1 MDVLKKLKKSN
12 IRATD
17 IAAQFWCEKQMEL
30 GYLFGRKVTAE
41 IKKGKDI
48 HEILENET
56 NIPVVLMP
64 KSYADVLYKIFYT
77 STLAIETLY
86 ENGKSREIQIY
97 GAVDG
102 FPVVGKIDQLEL
114 RDGIISIW
122 EDKTKANDNLPNEP
136 QLHTHKIQVML
147 YKKLL
152 DDILMKNYT
161 EEKFKSTY
169 GTLKLHLSDEFIRQL
184 DAMKIKKEE
193 QNLDFIIHKYFKSFF
208 DMKKIDEFLHIR
220 YINQFTGKE
229 IKTYKFQYDEKD
241 MNNSLKFVLGY
252 WKGEREALAVPE
264 NEKWKCQY
272 CGFYGKEC
280 KVWWPQKQL

>member
-1 MDVLKKLKKSN
+1 MDVLRKLKKSN

-30 GYLFGRKVTAE
+30 GYLFGHKITTE

-56 NIPVVLMP
+56 NIPVLLMP

-77 STLAIETLY
+77 STLAIKTLK
-86 ENGKSREIQIY
+86 ENGRAREIQIY
-97 GAVDG
+97 GSING
-102 FPVVGKIDQLEL
+102 FPVVGKIDQLEYKNEL
-114 RDGIISIW
+114 VTIW
-122 EDKTKANDNLPNEP
+122 EDKTKTNDNLPNEP

-152 DDILMKNYT
+152 DNILTKNYT
-161 EEKFKSTY
+161 KEKFDASYNTS
-169 GTLKLHLSDEFIRQL
+169 KLRLSEEFIRQL
-184 DAMKIKKEE
+184 DALKIKKEE
-193 QNLDFIIHKYFKSFF
+193 QNLDFIISKYFKSIL
-208 DMKKIDEFLHIR
+208 DIGKVDDFLRIR

-229 IKTYKFQYDEKD
+229 IKTYKFLYDKQD
-241 MNNSLKFVLGY
+241 MEDSLKFVLSY